1 MTTPARYTLI
11 ARLNGFTGDYQ
22 RASRLASEGLSHWA
36 DSPHL
41 LRHRGEFR
49 IVLRD
54 FHGAREDLERAVE
67 VCEDKADE
75 IEYYR
80 GDVMRQVEA
89 LLVDGSV
96 SEPEPAP
103 LVTSENLE
111 ALAGTYK
118 ASLKSSAWYHLALAS
133 YLLRDFARAATD
145 FKTAFEAAIDYDMR
159 VAATDWA
166 YMSSRRLGDDA
177 AAQAALASLPAEPVV
192 HAPNY
197 LRRVSLYRG
206 HLMPADL
213 VPWDA
218 NPRTRAT
225 LGYGLGNW
233 LLCNG
238 DVQGAK
244 RVFQEMLERSD
255 DTAFGYI
262 AAELD
267 LNGIDTPSSTVTA

>member
-11 ARLNGFTGDYQ
+11 ARLNGFIGDYQ
-22 RASRLASEGLSHWA
+22 RASVLATEGLSRWA

-54 FHGAREDLERAVE
+54 FHGAREDLQRAVE
-67 VCEDKADE
+67 ACEDRADE

-80 GDVMRQVEA
+80 GNVMPQVEA
-89 LLVDGSV
+89 LLVDGSA

-103 LVTSENLE
+103 LVTPQNLE

-145 FKTAFEAAIDYDMR
+145 FKAAFEAAIDDDMR
-159 VAATDWA
+159 VAASDWL
-166 YMSSRRLGDDA
+166 YMSLRRLGDDA
-177 AAQAALASLPAEPVV
+177 GAQAALASLPTEPVV

-206 HLMPADL
+206 QLSPADL
-213 VPWDA
+213 IPRDA

-238 DVQGAK
+238 DDVGAK
-244 RVFQEMLERSD
+244 QIFQEMLVRSD

-262 AAELD
+262 AAEQD
-267 LNGIDTPSSTVTA
+267 LKDIDAPVSTVTA